1 MCTLS
6 SLHIVYIN
14 RQSGLGISA
23 AFCVCGGVMGGC
35 GRDSLREKKRKMVG
49 EGEEGEKKEK
59 QGDEI
64 NVLSTA
70 ACSSLSVL
78 HL

>member
-1 MCTLS
+1 
-6 SLHIVYIN
+6 
-14 RQSGLGISA
+14 
-23 AFCVCGGVMGGC
+23 MGGC
-35 GRDSLREKKRKMVG
+35 GRDRLREKRRKMVG
-49 EGEEGEKKEK
+49 EGEEGEKTET
-59 QGDEI
+59 QGDEM